1 MRGDAVFCGAVHFPS
16 AYLYLKGDAL
26 GADDSS
32 VNALI
37 HVRLRG
43 RDIILESARDGL
55 EHIVDYAQ
63 HIIAVGYRIDY
74 NAERTQVKYTID
86 IELLRVHFAIDA
98 VNVLYTAVNRDL
110 KPFVGKALFY
120 LHLNV

>member
-1 MRGDAVFCGAVHFPS
+1 MHFPC
-16 AYLYLKGDAL
+16 AYLHLKRYAL

-43 RDIILESARDGL
+43 RDIVLESARNWL

-110 KPFVGKALFY
+110 KPLVGKALFY